1 MMRRSPW
8 LIGLLTS
15 LLLLVGALSVGTD
28 AQGPAE
34 TPCDNWLLPLRDVS
48 GKKVGATSCLVQ
60 ETAVTIDGR
69 QFTRLDVG
77 LNGTLDGYM
86 TKDGP
91 NAPYSTYVTQD
102 PDLVYPQSGDP
113 GPVYRAVATYER
125 DKGAAMTLVF
135 PRDTSAWNGR
145 MFVTAHGGGPAF
157 VQGTL
162 KPWNRN
168 VDPADP
174 AKDLSRYDRLAIT
187 KGYVL
192 VKTHRTA
199 TQQKTGQLGDITA
212 VLEDGTTS
220 KNASFNDSPGY
231 AIDFTLVAKKAV
243 EQRLGRAP
251 SHAYLYGHSSG
262 ARMGRGIN
270 YTPGL
275 NRGPDGKPIFD
286 GFLVDDSGG
295 GAWLPI
301 VLKDGKDVLFAT
313 DADKAAFVP
322 QLEVA
327 HQMYNN
333 IWLPDAPKPAWMS
346 SSYLENKRN
355 NATILRTKGLW
366 PKFRMYEVRSF
377 SHSTGVDDYDHA
389 PQMDK
394 LIALLAAWVVK
405 GVEPPPLRSDWAG
418 LGDTNGDGRVDHPA
432 LELPDISCPLGVYYP
447 RTMTSGTIA
456 FAAFTGKGIE
466 PLDDSKV
473 YVDMNRNGVWDHRE
487 TPTQAWRRLG
497 RLGPD
502 EQLTPEKYTA
512 CVQAAADHLQKA
524 GFFAAPSVAA
534 YAERAAK
541 ANLEPTA
548 P

>member
-1 MMRRSPW
+1 MGRLAWSAGIAAGV
-8 LIGLLTS
+8 LGLASAIG
-15 LLLLVGALSVGTD
+15 GGIR
-28 AQGPAE
+28 AQG
-34 TPCDNWLLPLRDVS
+34 TTQTSCDDWLLPLRDVN
-48 GKKVGATSCLVQ
+48 GKTVGAASCLVQ
-60 ETAVTIDGR
+60 ETTVTVEGVEY
-69 QFTRLDVG
+69 TRLDIG
-77 LNGTLDGYM
+77 LDGTLDGYM

-113 GPVYRAVATYER
+113 GPVYRAIATYER

-135 PRDTSAWNGR
+135 PKDQNAWNGK

-162 KPWNRN
+162 KPWNQN

-187 KGYVL
+187 KGYAL
-192 VKTHRTA
+192 VKTRRTA

-212 VLEDGTTS
+212 VLEDGTRVE
-220 KNASFNDSPGY
+220 NASFNDSPGY
-231 AIDFTLVAKKAV
+231 AIDFALIAKNAV
-243 EQRLGRAP
+243 TRRLGRAP
-251 SHAYLYGHSSG
+251 SRAYLYGHSSG

-275 NRGPDGKPIFD
+275 NRGPDGKPVFD

-301 VLKDGKDVLFAT
+301 VMKDGKDVLFAT

-333 IWLPDAPKPAWMS
+333 IWLPDAPKPDWMS

-355 NATILRTKGLW
+355 NAVILREKGLW
-366 PKFRMYEVRSF
+366 TRFRMYEVRNF
-377 SHSTGVDDYDHA
+377 SHSTGVGDYDLA
-389 PQMDK
+389 PLMDTF
-394 LIALLAAWVVK
+394 IDLLDAWVDK
-405 GVEPPPLRSDWAG
+405 GVEPPPTRSDWAG
-418 LGDTNGDGRVDHPA
+418 VGDTDGDGRTDHAA

-456 FAAFTGKGIE
+456 FAAFTGKGLE
-466 PLDDSKV
+466 PLDDGNV
-473 YVDMNRNGVWDHRE
+473 YVDMNRNGVWDYRE
-487 TPTQAWRRLG
+487 TPSQVWQRLG
-497 RLGPD
+497 LLGRG
-502 EQLTPEKYTA
+502 EELTRAEYEA
-512 CVQAAADHLQKA
+512 CVYAAANKLREA
-524 GFFAAPSVAA
+524 GFFSTRAIVE
-534 YAERAAK
+534 YRNRTAEADIR
-541 ANLEPTA
+541 PTA